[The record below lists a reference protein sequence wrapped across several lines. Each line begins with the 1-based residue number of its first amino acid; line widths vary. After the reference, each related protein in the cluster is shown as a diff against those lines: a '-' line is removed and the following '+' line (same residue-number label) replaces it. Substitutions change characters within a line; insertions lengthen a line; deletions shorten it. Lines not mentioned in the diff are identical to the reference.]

1 MSDFTDFLAQIKSWT
16 ARPDYSDD
24 IVTSFVRMAETT
36 LRDVLRV
43 REMIV
48 DADAT
53 IVQRKVALPVDWI
66 EAYMVSDANDKPYHY
81 LPRGDFFA
89 GKDIGKDKY
98 TIRGNYL
105 WFSAPIDEIEGLGVS
120 MSYFQHI
127 PTFTDASTW
136 LHSKYYNIFLQ
147 SCNAAAALYSEEFE
161 RAATINGF
169 VTGLVEAANATMK
182 RGEISGS
189 KLLVPRRGKRIG

>member
-1 MSDFTDFLAQIKSWT
+1 MSDYTDFMDQIRSWT
-16 ARPDYSDD
+16 ARQDYSDS

-48 DADAT
+48 DAEAL
-53 IVQRKVALPVDWI
+53 IVNRKVALPVDWI
-66 EAYMVSDANDKPYHY
+66 EAYLVTDANDRPYHY
-81 LPRGDFFA
+81 IARDDFFS

-105 WFSAPIDEIEGLGVS
+105 WFSAPIDISEGLGVH

-127 PTFTDASTW
+127 PPFTETSTW

-147 SCNAAAALYSEEFE
+147 SCNAAAALYGEEFE

-169 VTGLVEAANATMK
+169 VSGLIEAANATMK

-189 KLLVPRRGKRIG
+189 TLRVPARGKRIG

>member
-1 MSDFTDFLAQIKSWT
+1 MSDFTDFLGQIRSWT
-16 ARPDYSDD
+16 ARPDYSDS

-36 LRDVLRV
+36 LKDVLRV

-48 DADAT
+48 DAEAL
-53 IVQRKVALPVDWI
+53 IVNRKVALPVDWV
-66 EAYMVSDANDKPYHY
+66 EAYLITDGNDKPYHY
-81 LPRGDFFA
+81 IARDDFFA

-105 WFSAPIDEIEGLGVS
+105 WFSAPIDVSEGLDVH

-127 PTFTDASTW
+127 PTFTDMSTW

-147 SCNAAAALYSEEFE
+147 SANAAAALYSEEFE

-189 KLLVPRRGKRIG
+189 KLQMPRRGQRIG